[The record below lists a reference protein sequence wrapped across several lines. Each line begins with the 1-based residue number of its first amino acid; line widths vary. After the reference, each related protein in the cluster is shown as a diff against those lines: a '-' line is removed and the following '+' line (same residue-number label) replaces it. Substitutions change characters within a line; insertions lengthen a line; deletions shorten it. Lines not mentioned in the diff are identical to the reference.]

1 MKHPLDTAGLYL
13 AWQAPF
19 VDQKMAPLRRRNPGL
34 PFERV
39 LDVGCG
45 PGVNAGAFA
54 HTDYLGI
61 DLDAGYI
68 ATARAR
74 HGDRFLVGDAGNLQL
89 PAGTAFDCV
98 LVNSLLHHLDDAQVR
113 ALLRSVR
120 HVLLPG
126 GAIHVIDLFVP
137 EAMGLPRTLARADRG
152 RYPRPLSDLRA
163 LLASECDIRGEEE
176 FTLHLGALTLWR
188 MVYFE
193 LGGNAPCA

>member
-19 VDQKMAPLRRRNPGL
+19 IAQKMAPLRRRHPGL
-34 PFERV
+34 RFQRV

-54 HTDYLGI
+54 HTGYLGV

-74 HGDRFLVGDAGNLQL
+74 HGDHFLVGDAGDLRL
-89 PAGTAFDCV
+89 PADAAFDCV
-98 LVNSLLHHLDDAQVR
+98 LVNSLLHHLTDAQVR

-120 HVLLPG
+120 QVLLPD
-126 GAIHVIDLFVP
+126 GAIHVIDLIVP
-137 EAMGLPRTLARADRG
+137 TSSGVPRMLALADRG
-152 RYPRPLSDLRA
+152 RHPRPLSDLRA
-163 LLASECDIRGEEE
+163 LLAAECDIRVEEE
-176 FTLHLGALTLWR
+176 FTLHAGPVTLWQ